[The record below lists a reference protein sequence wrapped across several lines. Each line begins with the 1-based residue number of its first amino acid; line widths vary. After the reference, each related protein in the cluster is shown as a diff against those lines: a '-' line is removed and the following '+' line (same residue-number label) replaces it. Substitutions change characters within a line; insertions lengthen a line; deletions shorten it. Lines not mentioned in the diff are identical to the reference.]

1 MTSALSL
8 ADAKRLWDPRPGFL
22 NTGNYGLPPR
32 PAFDAL
38 RHAEDQWQRGEVD
51 WPVWTVS
58 VEDARREFG
67 RIIGVP
73 PDRIATGAA
82 VSQLLAPVAAA
93 VPDGGVVLVP
103 ELEFT
108 SAVFP
113 FAVHEKRG
121 VTVRTAPLAQLAD
134 SIQLDTD
141 VVALAPVQ
149 SATGEIAD
157 LPAIVDRAREVGALV
172 VADATHAASWVELD
186 VDRIDIGVAAAYKWL
201 CSPRGT
207 AFQWFGADL
216 ADRHPAFAERLL
228 PLAAGWFAAPTI
240 HSAYYGMP
248 LRLAENARRFDI
260 SPAWHCW
267 VGAAPA
273 LKILAD
279 VGPAAIGSHNIDL
292 GDRLLEALGHPA
304 RGSAIVSVA
313 VSEDALDRL
322 HAANVRFAV
331 RDGRARFAFHLYNT
345 GEDADLVA
353 ALLGPR
359 AGTARR

>member
-1 MTSALSL
+1 M
-8 ADAKRLWDPRPGFL
+8 
-22 NTGNYGLPPR
+22 
-32 PAFDAL
+32 
-38 RHAEDQWQRGEVD
+38 
-51 WPVWTVS
+51 
-58 VEDARREFG
+58 
-67 RIIGVP
+67 
-73 PDRIATGAA
+73 
-82 VSQLLAPVAAA
+82 
-93 VPDGGVVLVP
+93 
-103 ELEFT
+103 
-108 SAVFP
+108 
-113 FAVHEKRG
+113 
-121 VTVRTAPLAQLAD
+121 
-134 SIQLDTD
+134 
-141 VVALAPVQ
+141 
-149 SATGEIAD
+149 
-157 LPAIVDRAREVGALV
+157 

-216 ADRHPAFAERLL
+216 ADRHPQFAERLL

-279 VGPAAIGSHNIDL
+279 VGPAAIGAHNIDL
-292 GDRLLEALGHPA
+292 GDRPAGRRWGIPA
-304 RGSAIVSVA
+304 RGSAIVSVDVA
-313 VSEDALDRL
+313 DDALDRL
-322 HAANVRFAV
+322 KAANVRFAV

-345 GEDADLVA
+345 REDVDLVA

>member
-1 MTSALSL
+1 MGLNQAMTVTLSL
-8 ADAKRLWDPRPGFL
+8 ADAVKLWDRQPGFL

-32 PAFDAL
+32 PAFEAL
-38 RHAEDQWQRGEVD
+38 RHAEDQWRRGEVD

-58 VEDARREFG
+58 VEEARREFG
-67 RIIGVP
+67 RIIGVH
-73 PDRIATGAA
+73 PDRIATGVA

-103 ELEFT
+103 DLEFT

-113 FAVHEKRG
+113 FAVHEGRG
-121 VTVRTAPLAQLAD
+121 VSVRTAPLAEMAD
-134 SIQLDTD
+134 SIRADID

-157 LPAIVDRAREVGALV
+157 LRSIADRAREVGAVV
-172 VADATHAASWVELD
+172 VADATHAASWIELD
-186 VDRIDIGVAAAYKWL
+186 DDLIDIGVAAAYKWL

-207 AFQWFGADL
+207 AFQWFADDL
-216 ADRHPAFAERLL
+216 ADRHPQFTERLL
-228 PLAAGWFAAPTI
+228 PLAAGWFAGPTI

-248 LRLAENARRFDI
+248 LRLADNARRFDI

-273 LKILAD
+273 LQILAD
-279 VGPAAIGSHNIDL
+279 VGSAAIGAHNIDL
-292 GDRLLEALGHPA
+292 GDHLLEALGLPA
-304 RGSAIVSVA
+304 RGSAIVSVDVA
-313 VSEDALDRL
+313 DDALERL
-322 HAANVRFAV
+322 RAANVRFAV

-345 GEDADLVA
+345 REDAEAVA
-353 ALLGPR
+353 ALLEP
-359 AGTARR
+359 

>member
-1 MTSALSL
+1 MTLTL
-8 ADAKRLWDPRPGFL
+8 ADAVQLWDRQPGFL

-32 PAFDAL
+32 PAFEAL
-38 RHAEDQWQRGEVD
+38 RHAEDQWRRGEVD

-67 RIIGVP
+67 RIIGVH
-73 PDRIATGAA
+73 PDRIATGVA

-113 FAVHEKRG
+113 FAVHERRG

-134 SIQLDTD
+134 AIGPDTD
-141 VVALAPVQ
+141 LVALAPVQ
-149 SATGEIAD
+149 SATGEIAG
-157 LPAIVDRAREVGALV
+157 LPAIVDRARAVGAVV
-172 VADATHAASWVELD
+172 VADATHAASWVDLD
-186 VDRIDIGVAAAYKWL
+186 NDGIDIGVAAAYKWL

-207 AFQWFGADL
+207 AFQWFADDL
-216 ADRHPAFAERLL
+216 ADRHPDFADRLL
-228 PLAAGWFAAPTI
+228 PLAAGWFAGPTI

-248 LRLAENARRFDI
+248 LRLADTARRFDI

-273 LKILAD
+273 LRILAD
-279 VGPAAIGSHNIDL
+279 VGPAAIGAHNVEL
-292 GDRLLEALGHPA
+292 GDHLLDALGLPA
-304 RGSAIVSVA
+304 RGSAIVSVDVTA
-313 VSEDALDRL
+313 AELDRL
-322 HAANVRFAV
+322 QTANVRFAV

-345 GEDADLVA
+345 QDDVDLVA
-353 ALLGPR
+353 SQLGR
-359 AGTARR
+359 

>member
-1 MTSALSL
+1 MGLNQLMTAALSL
-8 ADAKRLWDPRPGFL
+8 ADAVQLWDRQPGFL

-32 PAFDAL
+32 PAFEAL
-38 RHAEDQWQRGEVD
+38 RHAEYQWRGGEVD

-58 VEDARREFG
+58 VEDARRDFG
-67 RIIGVP
+67 RIIGVD
-73 PDRIATGAA
+73 PDRIATGVA

-93 VPDGGVVLVP
+93 VPDGGVVVVP

-113 FAVHEKRG
+113 FAVHERRG

-134 SIQLDTD
+134 SIRADTD
-141 VVALAPVQ
+141 VVSLAPVQ
-149 SATGEIAD
+149 SATGEVAD
-157 LPAIVDRAREVGALV
+157 LAAIAARAREVGAV
-172 VADATHAASWVELD
+172 VVVDATHAASWVTLD
-186 VDRIDIGVAAAYKWL
+186 NDLIDIGVAAAYKWL

-207 AFQWFGADL
+207 AFQWFAAGL
-216 ADRHPAFAERLL
+216 ADRHPQFAERLV
-228 PLAAGWFAAPTI
+228 PLAAGWFAGPTI

-248 LRLAENARRFDI
+248 LRLADNARRFDI

-279 VGPAAIGSHNIDL
+279 VGPEAIGAHNIEL
-292 GDRLLEALGHPA
+292 GDGLLDAAGLPA
-304 RGSAIVSVA
+304 RGSAIVSVDLA
-313 VSEDALDRL
+313 DDALERL
-322 HAANVRFAV
+322 KAANVRFAV

-345 GEDADLVA
+345 RADLDLVA
-353 ALLGPR
+353 SLLF
-359 AGTARR
+359 